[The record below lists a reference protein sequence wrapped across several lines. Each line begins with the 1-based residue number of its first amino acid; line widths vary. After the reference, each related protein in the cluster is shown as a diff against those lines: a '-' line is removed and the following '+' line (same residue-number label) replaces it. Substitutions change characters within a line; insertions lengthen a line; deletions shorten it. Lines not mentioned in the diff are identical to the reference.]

1 MKFQESDK
9 DEVHPIKI
17 IDDGN
22 GGFNMDLISRKED
35 TQVTYRNK
43 VVMVYERCIGERF
56 EGILLKCHH
65 QKEEKTRV
73 DG

>member
-1 MKFQESDK
+1 MSNIGKFQESDK

-35 TQVTYRNK
+35 MQVTLPK
-43 VVMVYERCIGERF
+43 
-56 EGILLKCHH
+56 
-65 QKEEKTRV
+65 
-73 DG
+73 